1 MRTKVMYPGLTNS
14 QKIRVMVDGFGMYM
28 RVKDIQNICTMTHRA
43 AIDSAVLELAS
54 SLVRGDKITGFASGI
69 TVYDSKLVPTRVDV
83 QVDLVTE

>member
-14 QKIRVMVDGFGMYM
+14 QKIRVMIDGFGMYM

-43 AIDSAVLELAS
+43 AIDSAVLKLAS
-54 SLVRGDKITGFASGI
+54 SQVHGDKITSFGSSI

-83 QVDLVTE
+83 QVDLITE

>member
-28 RVKDIQNICTMTHRA
+28 RVKDIQNICTANHRA
-43 AIDSAVLELAS
+43 AIDSALLSLAS
-54 SLVRGDKITGFASGI
+54 SLVCGNKITGFASGI

-83 QVDLVTE
+83 QVDLITE